1 MASAPFPCGPDGP
14 DAWAIAE
21 LWNSR
26 WDATRRGEAPA
37 PAQVS
42 TDNLSIDQL
51 EALTIY
57 PRRSVGAAFKEFRA
71 TEEWSNDERTPRTRE
86 EWWRVW
92 KWIKPVF
99 ADCDPRTVTFAE
111 ISAWRQTI
119 EDKVSLREA
128 HRCLKIWR
136 ALWKVMAALGYCV
149 RDADPSLGVR
159 NPPPRGALR
168 RWAEGEAVRMFKGA
182 WRLKYY
188 GLAAVIAVAWAT
200 QLSPGDVRALTAS
213 QLAKDAL
220 GRAWFTE
227 RGKTGMPVGGAL
239 NDRTLAALYAYLE
252 NHRRRASRRRLHLPQ
267 SVGRALL

>member
-1 MASAPFPCGPDGP
+1 MRRARVIERGRNGPHCRAAESQVSKQHIRHYSVKRNNRGFWQPTATMRLQGFRSISCGPDGP

-42 TDNLSIDQL
+42 TDNLSIDQI

-71 TEEWSNDERTPRTRE
+71 TEEWSNDERKAPRTRE

-111 ISAWRQTI
+111 ISAWRQMI

-136 ALWKVMAALGYCV
+136 ALWKVMAALKYCE
-149 RDADPSLGVR
+149 READPSLGVR
-159 NPPPRGALR
+159 NTAAKGPARRRG
-168 RWAEGEAVRMFKGA
+168 
-182 WRLKYY
+182 
-188 GLAAVIAVAWAT
+188 
-200 QLSPGDVRALTAS
+200 VRAKPSACSRVLGGSSITAS
-213 QLAKDAL
+213 RQSSPWH
-220 GRAWFTE
+220 GR
-227 RGKTGMPVGGAL
+227 P
-239 NDRTLAALYAYLE
+239 NS
-252 NHRRRASRRRLHLPQ
+252 RRATC
-267 SVGRALL
+267 GR